1 MLVVVTTIAPIFLI
15 IVTGFCLRRTKLFP
29 ADAWPPVERIAYYV
43 LFPSLLF
50 VSLATADM
58 DNLPIGEMAV
68 GVIGTPAIM
77 AILLLAVRPRLT
89 LSGPA
94 FTSLTQGGIRFNTYI
109 GVPLVIAF
117 YGTDTIALVAL
128 FIGFM
133 VPFIN
138 VVCVWVLAKYGEGEV
153 KTRGTLGEM
162 ARNPLILSCLAGIAV
177 NTSGLGLTVPFETFF
192 GLLGRAAPPVGLLCV
207 GAGLDIVAVR
217 VGRAWV
223 ALSAVIKLIAMPL
236 IALAFAH
243 TLGLD
248 SLSAEVLVIFHAL
261 PTAPSAYI
269 LARQMG
275 GDTRLMA
282 GVLTAQTALATVTL
296 PLWIA
301 LLRG

>member
-1 MLVVVTTIAPIFLI
+1 M
-15 IVTGFCLRRTKLFP
+15 
-29 ADAWPPVERIAYYV
+29 
-43 LFPSLLF
+43 
-50 VSLATADM
+50 
-58 DNLPIGEMAV
+58 
-68 GVIGTPAIM
+68 IGTPAIM

-89 LSGPA
+89 LSHP
-94 FTSLTQGGIRFNTYI
+94 SLTQVGIRFNTYI

-117 YGTDTIALVAL
+117 FYGTDTIALGAL

-248 SLSAEVLVIFHAL
+248 SLSAEVLVIFHV
-261 PTAPSAYI
+261 PTAPSNPRPPDGWRHAADGGSPHRTDRACDGYPAVVDFAAEGVMSFP
-269 LARQMG
+269 LARNHPG
-275 GDTRLMA
+275 SRLPQSA
-282 GVLTAQTALATVTL
+282 
-296 PLWIA
+296 ISSISRI
-301 LLRG
+301 RGHASAPFSAISGRYFSSFQSRIPDS

>member
-1 MLVVVTTIAPIFLI
+1 
-15 IVTGFCLRRTKLFP
+15 
-29 ADAWPPVERIAYYV
+29 
-43 LFPSLLF
+43 
-50 VSLATADM
+50 
-58 DNLPIGEMAV
+58 
-68 GVIGTPAIM
+68 
-77 AILLLAVRPRLT
+77 
-89 LSGPA
+89 
-94 FTSLTQGGIRFNTYI
+94 
-109 GVPLVIAF
+109 
-117 YGTDTIALVAL
+117 
-128 FIGFM
+128 M

-177 NTSGLGLTVPFETFF
+177 NTSGLGLTMPFETFF

-207 GAGLDIVAVR
+207 GAGLDIVAAR
-217 VGRAWV
+217 AGRAWV

-248 SLSAEVLVIFHAL
+248 SLSAKVLVIFHAL

-275 GDTRLMA
+275 GDARLMA
-282 GVLTAQTALATVTL
+282 GRTDRACDGYPAVVDFAAAGVMSFPLARNH
-296 PLWIA
+296 PGSR
-301 LLRG
+301 LLSRRYRASRGYAATPQPCFRPSARYFSSFQSRIPDS